1 MPASGS
7 SSAVA
12 PSAGRP
18 TSPELAKLKRGDWT
32 LEEYLDDR
40 VNRALAK
47 LPSWLSS
54 EQRETVRDTLRFQ
67 MATDPALD
75 EIVAALKH
83 NRQTPAAR

>member
-1 MPASGS
+1 MPAPGG

-12 PSAGRP
+12 PGEARP
-18 TSPELAKLKRGDWT
+18 PSPELAKLKRGDWT
-32 LEEYLDDR
+32 LEQYLDSR
-40 VNRALAK
+40 VERALAK
-47 LPSWLSS
+47 LPRWLSS

-67 MATDPALD
+67 MVTDPALE